1 MNKIKKKA
9 KIKKIKK
16 LTKSHLTK
24 IKIINVNKKINQII
38 NIKKLIKKMNNKTTS
53 IFNLLN
59 DNSSI
64 NNNIDNIGNISELRN
79 TSMYDDDLFRSS
91 SIDYFG
97 PINDNNKL
105 NTLLSN
111 NKSLKLT
118 SKNIFNS
125 QDFEILSS
133 LGSGAYAEVYKAK
146 HKNSGEI
153 YAIKIIDKKKIDR
166 ENKTYQIFVENEML
180 NLCNN
185 KNIISIY
192 GYYEDI
198 DKFYLVEEYCK
209 IGDLSKYI
217 ENNDDLSINEIK
229 FITSQIVLALEYLGS
244 LRIIHRDVKP
254 ENIMIDGNFNIKLI
268 DFGTSTFKGK
278 ILNEENYQF
287 IDENRFI
294 NDPTFT
300 ESYNYLF
307 VNNKMNNNNN
317 LSELDKKNNL
327 ENKKSFFLVNKLK
340 FESHTD
346 QNTIEILKKQKF
358 VGTVEYMPPEIIN
371 FNSNKNNN
379 IKIAEYSDI
388 WSLGITLFQ
397 LLTGKT
403 PFNDKTDYLI
413 FQNISQGKINESL
426 LKDIDNNAKDLI
438 LNILKVNPKERLG
451 YDEIKGYDYKILKNH
466 PFFIVDSTIDINLIR
481 KSLLLKSNS
490 QKINFYKNSNNDKPI
505 FEVLKTNMDIRSVK
519 TNKSKMT
526 EEETTTSNN
535 TLYNGNFCGKI
546 LKKGLLKKRSP
557 YYYYDLRKVV
567 LYDTPRIDYLEPNTK
582 ILKGTILLDKSCNAE
597 LVKSNQFLL
606 KTPKR
611 VYSFMCKE
619 KFDIS
624 PWVSVI
630 NNAIEQFSE

>member
-1 MNKIKKKA
+1 
-9 KIKKIKK
+9 
-16 LTKSHLTK
+16 
-24 IKIINVNKKINQII
+24 
-38 NIKKLIKKMNNKTTS
+38 MNNNITS

-111 NKSLKLT
+111 NTSLKLT

-146 HKNSGEI
+146 HKISGQI

-307 VNNKMNNNNN
+307 VNNKMNDNNN
-317 LSELDKKNNL
+317 LSELDKKENI
-327 ENKKSFFLVNKLK
+327 ENKKSFFLDNKLK

-413 FQNISQGKINESL
+413 FQNISQGKFDQSL
-426 LKDIDNNAKDLI
+426 LFKTKYLQSSNKQSEKTIFEIARFKFSENSKEHDLMSEKSKKTEDAYI
-438 LNILKVNPKERLG
+438 L
-451 YDEIKGYDYKILKNH
+451 
-466 PFFIVDSTIDINLIR
+466 
-481 KSLLLKSNS
+481 SNS
-490 QKINFYKNSNNDKPI
+490 IYNNI
-505 FEVLKTNMDIRSVK
+505 C
-519 TNKSKMT
+519 
-526 EEETTTSNN
+526 
-535 TLYNGNFCGKI
+535 GNI
-546 LKKGLLKKRSP
+546 LKKGILKKRSP
-557 YYYYDLRKVV
+557 YYYYDLRKVI
-567 LYDTPRIDYLEPNTK
+567 LFDTPRIDYYEPNGK
-582 ILKGTILLDKSCNAE
+582 EKRGSIQLSKKCIAE

-606 KTPKR
+606 KTPNR
-611 VYSFMCKE
+611 IYSFMCKE
-619 KFDIS
+619 KYDIS
-624 PWVSVI
+624 PWVTVI
-630 NNAIEQFSE
+630 NNTIEKFGE

>member
-1 MNKIKKKA
+1 
-9 KIKKIKK
+9 
-16 LTKSHLTK
+16 
-24 IKIINVNKKINQII
+24 
-38 NIKKLIKKMNNKTTS
+38 MNNKTTS

-64 NNNIDNIGNISELRN
+64 NNNLDNIVNISELRN
-79 TSMYDDDLFRSS
+79 TSICDDDLFRSS

-111 NKSLKLT
+111 NTSLKLT

-278 ILNEENYQF
+278 ILNEENYKF
-287 IDENRFI
+287 IDENKFI
-294 NDPTFT
+294 NDPQFT

-307 VNNKMNNNNN
+307 INNKMNNNNN
-317 LSELDKKNNL
+317 LSD
-327 ENKKSFFLVNKLK
+327 LVNKLK

-426 LKDIDNNAKDLI
+426 LEDIDINAKDLI
-438 LNILKVNPKERLG
+438 LKILKVNPKERLG
-451 YDEIKGYDYKILKNH
+451 YDEIKGYDYQILKNH
-466 PFFIVDSTIDINLIR
+466 PFFIVDSNIDINLIR
-481 KSLLLKSNS
+481 KTLLLKSNS
-490 QKINFYKNSNNDKPI
+490 QKINLYKNLIDDKPI

-526 EEETTTSNN
+526 EEVTTTSNN

-557 YYYYDLRKVV
+557 YYYYDLRRIV

-611 VYSFMCKE
+611 VYSFMCKD